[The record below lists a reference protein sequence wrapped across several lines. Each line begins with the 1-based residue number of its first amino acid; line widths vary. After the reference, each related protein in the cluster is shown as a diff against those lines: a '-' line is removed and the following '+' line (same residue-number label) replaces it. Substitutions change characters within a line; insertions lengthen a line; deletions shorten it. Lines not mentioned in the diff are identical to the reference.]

1 MDALHQLKARW
12 EAKIGP
18 LQGTLP
24 QPRTSLVDANPLVRS
39 FRMARRTL
47 APLMPKESTGEAPL
61 LMIEAAEKGAAHSS
75 LAPPNP
81 NPREEVAPPRVT
93 HDAPAPMA
101 GSSPV
106 HRDRAPHM
114 ESSAAAPNIFIGKVP
129 LRTYPMLPQ
138 PENQIC
144 GGIYQFN

>member
-1 MDALHQLKARW
+1 
-12 EAKIGP
+12 
-18 LQGTLP
+18 
-24 QPRTSLVDANPLVRS
+24 
-39 FRMARRTL
+39 MARRTL

-138 PENQIC
+138 PETKFARDLSIQLDDHF
-144 GGIYQFN
+144 GLFPRRSRMGKLLFARRLRW